1 MNNKFKV
8 IDENNNEKEAEI
20 ITIFEHNNKEYVIYS
35 VNKDN
40 ENVDICVSKL
50 EKDKEGYSIFKDIT
64 DKEEKEAID
73 NIVKEVI
80 DQIK

>member
-35 VNKDN
+35 INKDN